1 MFNKNSSNNY
11 KESNGLIFASIYAM
25 ELNITTELIL
35 DWILYII
42 QDRSLSLLTRQ
53 QESCGWMLF
62 PLTGLQHKQRSGHGD

>member
-1 MFNKNSSNNY
+1 M
-11 KESNGLIFASIYAM
+11 LM